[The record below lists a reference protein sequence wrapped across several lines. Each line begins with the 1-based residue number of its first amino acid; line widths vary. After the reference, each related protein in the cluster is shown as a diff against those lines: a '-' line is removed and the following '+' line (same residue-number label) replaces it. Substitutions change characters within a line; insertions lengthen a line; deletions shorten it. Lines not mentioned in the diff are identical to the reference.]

1 MDKVLQ
7 CKNFFE
13 ESYKLSG
20 FAAQRRYPNEELM
33 RFLGRE
39 YSKYSP
45 EQRKATRILEVGCGS
60 GSNLWAIGHDGFDA
74 YGIEIS
80 AKGADLCRDMMTLWG
95 TAANIMVGDMRD
107 LPYEDNFF
115 DAVIDVFSSYC
126 LNEKLFSEYLEGVA
140 RVLKPGGKYFSYT
153 PSKNSDAFK
162 NHAPATFIDG
172 STLSGIHRETSP
184 FYGNKYPF
192 RFIAPD
198 EHAACMAAVKSAR
211 MKTTYNETVGRTYR
225 DGAEYFEFSVLV
237 AQKQ

>member
-1 MDKVLQ
+1 MNQNAQ
-7 CKNFFE
+7 CEKFYE
-13 ESYKLSG
+13 DSYKSAG

-39 YSKYSP
+39 YSKFPAAQKKSM
-45 EQRKATRILEVGCGS
+45 RILEVGSGS
-60 GSNLWAIGHDGFDA
+60 GGNLWAIAHEGFDT
-74 YGIEIS
+74 YGIELS
-80 AKGADLCRDMMTLWG
+80 AEGVSLCHNMMDLWG
-95 TAANIMVGDMRD
+95 KKATLAVGDMCN

-115 DAVIDVFSSYC
+115 DAIVDVFSAYC
-126 LNEKLFSEYLEGVA
+126 LDEKMFAKYLEGVG

-162 NHAPATFIDG
+162 NYAPATLLDN

-198 EHAACMAAVKSAR
+198 EHAAAMAAIGSAR
-211 MKTTYNETVGRTYR
+211 MKTAYNETVGRTYR
-225 DGAEYFEFSVLV
+225 HGTEYFEFSVLV
-237 AQKQ
+237 ARKE